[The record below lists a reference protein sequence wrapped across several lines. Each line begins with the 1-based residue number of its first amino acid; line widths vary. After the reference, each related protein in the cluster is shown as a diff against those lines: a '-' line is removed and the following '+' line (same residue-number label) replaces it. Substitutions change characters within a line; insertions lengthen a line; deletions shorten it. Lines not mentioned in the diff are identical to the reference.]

1 MKEIRKV
8 RVDYNVL
15 LRKLE
20 DMAEIMSLYHD
31 QPLTI
36 ERASEYLGIKKNTL
50 YQWMHKS
57 KIPYYKP
64 AGKRVFFSRLELNKW
79 AFIHKIFTEEELE
92 TKVNNYVLWGKR
104 DWEYREYELIY
115 KRKE

>member
-15 LRKLE
+15 LRKLDE
-20 DMAEIMSLYHD
+20 MAELIALYHD

-36 ERASEYLGIKKNTL
+36 ERASEYLGLKKSTIYHWIHQN
-50 YQWMHKS
+50 

-64 AGKRVFFSRLELNKW
+64 TKRVFFSRLELNKW
-79 AFIHKIFTEEELE
+79 AFMNKVLTNEEIERKANSYIF
-92 TKVNNYVLWGKR
+92 WGKR
-104 DWEYREYELIY
+104 DWDYRDYELVY
-115 KRKE
+115 KRKEQ